1 MDLGKYSES
10 FQMLYTGSN
19 AMLKV
24 NLASGESIKAESGAM
39 VSMSS
44 TIDVDG
50 KLEGGLLGG
59 LGRMLSGEKFFFQT
73 LKASR
78 GAGEVLL
85 APSYIGD
92 VKAIEISGSTPYTV
106 QKDGFFAGSNSLNIS
121 TKMQNLAKG
130 LFSGEGFFVMEVT
143 GNGLLFVS
151 SFGAI
156 HEINLQ
162 AGEEVI
168 IDNQHLV
175 AWPSNIQ
182 FNIEKASGGWIS
194 SFTSG
199 EGLVCR
205 FKGPGKVLIQTRN
218 ASSFG
223 SWISRYIPAKS

>member
-1 MDLGKYSES
+1 MILEKYSKNFEL
-10 FQMLYTGSN
+10 LYQGSN

-24 NLASGESIKAESGAM
+24 KLDSGESIKAESGAM

-44 TIDVDG
+44 TIDVEG
-50 KLEGGLLGG
+50 KMEGGLLGG
-59 LGRMLSGEKFFFQT
+59 FGRMLSGEKFFFQT

-85 APSYIGD
+85 APSSLGD
-92 VKAIEISGSTPYTV
+92 LKAIELDGTIKYTV
-106 QKDGFFAGSNSLNIS
+106 QKDGFFAGSDSLTVS

-130 LFSGEGFFVMEVT
+130 MFSGEGFFVMEVS
-143 GNGLLFVS
+143 GKGLLFVS

-156 HEINLQ
+156 HELNVA
-162 AGEEVI
+162 AGEDII

-175 AWPSNIQ
+175 AWPSNAN
-182 FNIEKASGGWIS
+182 FKIEKASSGWVS

-205 FKGPGKVLIQTRN
+205 FTGPAKILIQTRN
-218 ASSFG
+218 APSFG
-223 SWISRYIPAKS
+223 SWVGKYIPTK

>member
-1 MDLGKYSES
+1 
-10 FQMLYTGSN
+10 MLYEGSN

-24 NLASGESIKAESGAM
+24 SLASGESIKAESGAM

-44 TIDVDG
+44 TVDVEG
-50 KLEGGLLGG
+50 KMEGGLFGG
-59 LGRMLSGEKFFFQT
+59 IGRMLAGEKFFFQT
-73 LKASR
+73 LKANR
-78 GAGEVLL
+78 GPGEVLL
-85 APSYIGD
+85 APSYLGD
-92 VKAIEISGSTPYTV
+92 IKPIELDGSVGYTI
-106 QKDGFFAGSNSLNIS
+106 QKDGFFAGSDSLNVS

-143 GNGLLFVS
+143 GSGLLFVS

-156 HEINLQ
+156 HELNL
-162 AGEEVI
+162 APGEEII

-175 AWPSNIQ
+175 AWPSNVQ
-182 FNIEKASGGWIS
+182 YNIEKASGGWIS

-205 FKGPGKVLIQTRN
+205 FRGPGKILIQTRN

-223 SWISRYIPAKS
+223 HWLGQYVPIKSNG